1 MSTIKILLL
10 LFYFNIGI
18 SVIAQNTETLPDLSK
33 VKDSNSWILSNREIK
48 IEKDGVIHLNGK
60 QGDGLLW
67 IKEPIITNGRI
78 ECDIKGQVIQGK
90 SFVGIAFHGLNDST
104 YDAVYFRPFNFKS
117 PDRNAHSVQYI
128 SHPEFTWHKLRE
140 DNPGKYENSLNIVPN
155 PNDWF
160 HVTILIDYPKV
171 EVFVNNSENPSLKI
185 KQLSS
190 RKKGWIGFW
199 VGNNSEGYFKNFK
212 IISNY

>member
-18 SVIAQNTETLPDLSK
+18 SVIAQNIETLPDLSK

-67 IKEPIITNGRI
+67 IKEPIIANGRI
-78 ECDIKGQVIQGK
+78 ECDIKGQDIQGK

-117 PDRNAHSVQYI
+117 PDNNAHSVQYI
-128 SHPEFTWHKLRE
+128 SHPKFTWHKLRK
-140 DNPGKYENSLNIVPN
+140 DNPRKYESNLNIVPE
-155 PNDWF
+155 PDDWF
-160 HVTILIDYPKV
+160 HVTILIDYPQV

-212 IISNY
+212 IISNN